1 MHNSSCQYV
10 YRRHAIVVA
19 MAVVISGAVLHTLA
33 AAPPSTRRPNIVF
46 FILDDM
52 QRYMFNCL
60 PEGRGKNLT

>member
-33 AAPPSTRRPNIVF
+33 AAPPSTMPS
-46 FILDDM
+46 
-52 QRYMFNCL
+52 
-60 PEGRGKNLT
+60 T